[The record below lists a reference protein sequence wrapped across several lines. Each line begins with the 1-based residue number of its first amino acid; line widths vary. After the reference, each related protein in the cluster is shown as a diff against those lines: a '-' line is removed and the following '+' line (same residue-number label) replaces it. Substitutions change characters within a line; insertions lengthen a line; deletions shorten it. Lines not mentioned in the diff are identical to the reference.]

1 MRLPEF
7 QSPDHPFVRLR
18 STMTFVAAICLA
30 MASLTMAAEPSRV
43 PSTASGELTLVV
55 MDPLAAPLACDCVKG
70 YANRQYQRL
79 GEYLESRLNKRVH
92 VLWSESLAAL
102 VEKDPNLK
110 CDVVI
115 GKNSVVVAHGKK
127 LGVRFRAVASLT
139 DMDGSTI
146 QRGLFVVRSSSAVA
160 SMLDLEGYTVFF
172 GPEECDEKWQ
182 APRKLLKELDVHFAD
197 SSRSFDACSEAA
209 KALMEATQG
218 AKITAVISS
227 YAAPLLEGCGTI
239 RKSDLRVVGQTGE
252 LPFITAFVN
261 ESLPADEQTAIEKSL
276 VELSDPELLTVL
288 ESAKGFKK
296 VDATVR

>member
-1 MRLPEF
+1 
-7 QSPDHPFVRLR
+7 
-18 STMTFVAAICLA
+18 MTFVAAICLV
-30 MASLTMAAEPSRV
+30 MASLTKAAEPSGV

-79 GEYLESRLNKRVH
+79 GEYLESRLNKRVQ

-146 QRGLFVVRSSSAVA
+146 QRGLFVVRSSSTVA

-197 SSRSFDACSEAA
+197 NSHSFDACSEAA
-209 KALMEATQG
+209 KALMEATKD

-239 RKSDLRVVGQTGE
+239 RKGDLRVVGQTGE

-261 ESLPADEQTAIEKSL
+261 ESLPAGEQTAIEKSL
-276 VELSDPELLTVL
+276 LEMSDPELLTVL

-296 VDATVR
+296 VDATAR